1 MAIPRCGRLRNP
13 ALAST
18 RRRGRL
24 RNGKIRI
31 VSNIE
36 NPYGFAYH
44 SGMGELLTPREAAQ
58 RLGIS
63 YPTIKQWIY
72 HGKLRA
78 VKTPGGHYRIHQREV
93 EAFEHTE
100 SMPTPKRKKLTSS
113 VSGRN
118 QLVGKIVQ
126 VRFDGL
132 LAQVKLEIGD
142 QFVTSIITA
151 DAARELQLRPGQR
164 AAALIKA
171 TEVMVVR
178 V

>member
-1 MAIPRCGRLRNP
+1 MA
-13 ALAST
+13 
-18 RRRGRL
+18 
-24 RNGKIRI
+24 
-31 VSNIE
+31 
-36 NPYGFAYH
+36 
-44 SGMGELLTPREAAQ
+44 ELYTPRAAAE

-63 YPTIKQWIY
+63 YPTIKQWLY

-78 VKTPGGHYRIHQREV
+78 IKTPGGHYRIHERDIQNFLR
-93 EAFEHTE
+93 ADA
-100 SMPTPKRKKLTSS
+100 PAAPKAKKLTSS

-118 QLVGKIVQ
+118 QLLGTVVQ

-132 LAQVKLEIGD
+132 LAQVKLAIGD

-151 DAARELQLRPGQR
+151 DAARDLQLKPGIK

>member
-1 MAIPRCGRLRNP
+1 MTA
-13 ALAST
+13 
-18 RRRGRL
+18 
-24 RNGKIRI
+24 
-31 VSNIE
+31 
-36 NPYGFAYH
+36 
-44 SGMGELLTPREAAQ
+44 
-58 RLGIS
+58 
-63 YPTIKQWIY
+63 
-72 HGKLRA
+72 
-78 VKTPGGHYRIHQREV
+78 
-93 EAFEHTE
+93 
-100 SMPTPKRKKLTSS
+100 S

-132 LAQVKLEIGD
+132 LAQVKLAIGD

-151 DAARELQLRPGQR
+151 DAARELQLKPGIQ